1 MFKATF
7 LVNKQI
13 LLQLIYQ
20 PFIGRHLGSREFTG
34 PKIMRDK
41 KKANQNIKF
50 SVHQKTFSSF
60 EREIT
65 QYN

>member
-1 MFKATF
+1 MLKATF

-34 PKIMRDK
+34 PKNMRDK

-50 SVHQKTFSSF
+50 SV
-60 EREIT
+60 
-65 QYN
+65 N